1 MTNWERIGGYSYPM
15 LRSGVVDLDNVPEWV
30 RSKMWKLSMSAAAS
44 AGTCY
49 EFKGGRCR
57 YRIMSSGQGV
67 LSSTFTAAG
76 TVRN

>member
-44 AGTCY
+44 AGTC
-49 EFKGGRCR
+49 
-57 YRIMSSGQGV
+57 
-67 LSSTFTAAG
+67 
-76 TVRN
+76 